1 MKCQF
6 CNTICQKSGRQKNGA
21 QKLYCKECK
30 KYQQTTY
37 QYRACQSNLSPMI
50 SQLVC
55 ESVGI
60 RGIAVQPPRTLYN
73 KPSDIR
79 TQEFMN
85 FEQRGR
91 YFFKDFKNKR
101 GVLYKVEK
109 NQKRKREINGSLLD

>member
-1 MKCQF
+1 MSTSLKARLF
-6 CNTICQKSGRQKNGA
+6 H
-21 QKLYCKECK
+21 
-30 KYQQTTY
+30 
-37 QYRACQSNLSPMI
+37 
-50 SQLVC
+50 
-55 ESVGI
+55 
-60 RGIAVQPPRTLYN
+60 N
-73 KPSDIR
+73 KPCNLHRLSTLNRADIR